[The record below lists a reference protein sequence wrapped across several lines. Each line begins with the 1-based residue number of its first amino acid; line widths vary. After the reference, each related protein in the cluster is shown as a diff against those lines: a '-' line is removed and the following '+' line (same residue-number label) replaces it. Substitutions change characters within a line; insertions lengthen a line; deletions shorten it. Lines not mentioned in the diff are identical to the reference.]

1 MSQQEAKQGG
11 VFVALGS
18 NLNSPER
25 QVRRGVQALDELPE
39 TAVVACSDLYVT
51 APVGLL
57 GEHPDFVNAVC
68 EVRTRL
74 DAHCL
79 LEALH
84 AMERRLGRM
93 RGNVVGSRIIDLDL
107 LLYHDIQ
114 IDDSTLCVPHP
125 RMHQRA
131 FVLRPLYEIAPTIII
146 PGRGPIGELLLAVND
161 QRIASCHVGQV

>member
-1 MSQQEAKQGG
+1 MTSSIVAPGG

-25 QVRRGVQALDELPE
+25 QVRRGIQALDELPA
-39 TAVVACSDLYVT
+39 THVLKASDLYVT
-51 APVGLL
+51 APVGLS

-68 EVRTRL
+68 EL
-74 DAHCL
+74 DTSLGAHDL
-79 LEALH
+79 LDALH

-107 LLYHDIQ
+107 LLYHDSQ
-114 IDDSTLCVPHP
+114 IDDATLRVPHP

-131 FVLRPLYEIAPTIII
+131 FVLLPLHSIAPNAVI
-146 PGRGPIGELLLAVND
+146 PGRGPVAALLENVRE
-161 QRIASCHVGQV
+161 QRIASCHAG

>member
-1 MSQQEAKQGG
+1 MSVVQPAEGG

-25 QVRRGVQALDELPE
+25 QVRRGLQALGELPA
-39 TAVVACSDLYVT
+39 TRVVAASDLYTT
-51 APVGLL
+51 APIGLA
-57 GEHPDFVNAVC
+57 GEHSDFVNAVC
-68 EVRTRL
+68 EIHTKL
-74 DAHCL
+74 DPHAL

-107 LLYHDIQ
+107 LLYRDLEINDAAL
-114 IDDSTLCVPHP
+114 ILPHP

-131 FVLRPLYEIAPTIII
+131 FVLQPLHDIAPQAVI
-146 PGRGPIGELLLAVND
+146 PGQGRVAELLETVRE
-161 QRIASCHVGQV
+161 QRILPCHAGQI